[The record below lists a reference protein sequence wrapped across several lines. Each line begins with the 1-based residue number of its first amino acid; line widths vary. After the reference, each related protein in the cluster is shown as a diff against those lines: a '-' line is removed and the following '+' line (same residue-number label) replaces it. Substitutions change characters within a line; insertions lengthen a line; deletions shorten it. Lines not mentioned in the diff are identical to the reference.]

1 VRCYGS
7 RNCLP
12 HDSIYVT
19 VELLGVTSPALNAS
33 EHDGLCSALAREIAT
48 ACGAEDEAVVDMGGS
63 NGSVTMDE
71 SGLATAF
78 VLGIQDLSASDL
90 ASRLYSDDFVKQV
103 ESALSCSTRRVLV
116 AAVSMQPKQFA
127 TMTTTKTVTATTST
141 TSTTGPMTTTAA
153 PARGATT
160 QAASPSSTTS
170 VGSGAVLGAGVS
182 LASWS
187 PLLVL
192 LIAVAFAM

>member
-12 HDSIYVT
+12 DDSIYVT
-19 VELLGVTSPALNAS
+19 VELLGVISPALNSS
-33 EHDGLCSALAREIAT
+33 EHDGLSSALAREIAT
-48 ACGAEDEAVVDMGGS
+48 ACGAEDEAVIDMGGS

-90 ASRLYSDDFVKQV
+90 ASRLYSDYFVKHV
-103 ESALSCSTRRVLV
+103 ESALSCRTRRVLV
-116 AAVSMQPKQFA
+116 AAVSIQPKQFA

-160 QAASPSSTTS
+160 QAASHPSTTP
-170 VGSGAVLGAGVS
+170 VGSGAVLGTGIC